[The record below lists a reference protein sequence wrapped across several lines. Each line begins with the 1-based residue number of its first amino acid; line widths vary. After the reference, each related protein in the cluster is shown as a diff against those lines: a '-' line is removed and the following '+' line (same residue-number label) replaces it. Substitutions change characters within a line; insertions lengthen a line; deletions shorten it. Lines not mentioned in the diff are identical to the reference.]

1 MARAAHYLVSIGL
14 TVAVAVAPAYVI
26 GAAQSHSPT
35 AEMPQPPLS
44 MEQKGYHHYTQGSH
58 YRDKALTLE
67 SQLQAATTDKARH
80 KLSKKIVK
88 NYRMAAAE
96 FELALHNHPTLYQ
109 AASGLGH
116 VLGKTEDYP
125 EALAACDL
133 ALSIEPGDGDALACR
148 GGALLGMAQLEDAK
162 EVYEQLFDLDRE
174 RSRRLLAAMRVW
186 LDQQIDGPS
195 DVPPSI
201 LEYFAEWL
209 NEQAA
214 VAGR

>member
-1 MARAAHYLVSIGL
+1 
-14 TVAVAVAPAYVI
+14 
-26 GAAQSHSPT
+26 
-35 AEMPQPPLS
+35 
-44 MEQKGYHHYTQGSH
+44 MEQWGHYHYAQGLA
-58 YRDKALTLE
+58 YRDTARSLE
-67 SQLQAATTDKARH
+67 EQLQAATTDKARH

-88 NYRMAAAE
+88 NYRLAAGE
-96 FELALHNHPTLYQ
+96 FEDALHNLPTLYQ

-116 VLGKTEDYP
+116 VLGKSEKYP

-133 ALSIEPGDGDALACR
+133 ALSIEPRDGEALACR

-162 EVYEQLFDLDRE
+162 EVYEELFDLDRE
-174 RSRRLLAAMRVW
+174 RSRGLLAAMRVW

-209 NEQAA
+209 GEQAA
-214 VAGR
+214 VVGS